1 MVDAGQLTARER
13 QRRDGRRAEGEEPK
27 WGGGVRTL
35 NEGHGGAGGMGA
47 ARAGSSGA
55 GATRTEG
62 GGGSEGGRDAEGG
75 EGERVV
81 RREEGMRVEE
91 WRGRRHGKRRVD
103 DQMVIAPDVSQPSI
117 KMPKRSKVIQWTA
130 VGRDAYMEG
139 EAEAVRAG
147 GGWRV

>member
-1 MVDAGQLTARER
+1 
-13 QRRDGRRAEGEEPK
+13 
-27 WGGGVRTL
+27 
-35 NEGHGGAGGMGA
+35 MGA

-55 GATRTEG
+55 GATRAEG

-103 DQMVIAPDVSQPSI
+103 DEVVAAPDVSQPSR
-117 KMPKRSKVIQWTA
+117 KMPKGSKVIQWTA
-130 VGRDAYMEG
+130 VGRDAYMERQRRYERG
-139 EAEAVRAG
+139 EG
-147 GGWRV
+147 GGVT